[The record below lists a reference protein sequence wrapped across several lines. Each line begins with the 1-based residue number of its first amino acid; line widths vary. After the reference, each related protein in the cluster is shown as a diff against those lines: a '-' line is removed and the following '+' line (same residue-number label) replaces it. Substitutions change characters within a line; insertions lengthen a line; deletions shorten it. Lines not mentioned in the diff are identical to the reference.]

1 MRLQVL
7 KLKVLKLL
15 AENAINNASPQVMDT
30 DAIAGALD
38 IRPAEAKQLLKILH
52 ASGLIITNMEEQYSL
67 ITQEGVDW
75 LNQVTF
81 TAQRPRELLNS
92 GSLPA

>member
-1 MRLQVL
+1 MRLQAL

-30 DAIAGALD
+30 DAIASILD

-67 ITQEGVDW
+67 ITQEGIDW

-81 TAQRPRELLNS
+81 IAHRPREPHQRQ
-92 GSLPA
+92 PAIS